1 MGIPKA
7 LAPAVTLAGALALAG
22 CGGGGGQNFSVNG
35 PPVSDVE
42 AESVHLSDLLFSD
55 PVEGDDLRASINCRP
70 SGLCSANFD
79 GLFVV
84 QFNVNEF
91 GDLNTDPGDPDISG
105 SATLYNTYGDWND
118 TVAAAIHQRFDG
130 TTARYALAYGET
142 HPNSLPL
149 TGSATWRGDMA
160 GLDADNRGV
169 RGGAEITVADL
180 SDPLADVTLTP
191 RARAAM
197 RWQGLPVIGGKFS
210 EELRRDDYIRGEF
223 YGRSAGEAGGVFE
236 RSGVVGAFGA
246 ERPKR
251 CRRNSRSLTCQTRKE
266 RAMPLPITVSG
277 PRTDDSERNVGK
289 NAIVIAMTRYDAG
302 YLKDILRHYGR
313 PNRTDG

>member
-1 MGIPKA
+1 MGIPRRYVT
-7 LAPAVTLAGALALAG
+7 PAVTLAGALALAG
-22 CGGGGGQNFSVNG
+22 CGGGGGQNLGVNVDG

-42 AESVHLSDLLFSD
+42 AESVHLSDLLLSD
-55 PVEGDDLRASINCRP
+55 PVEGDPRVSINCRP
-70 SGLCSANFD
+70 GGLCSANFD

-91 GDLNTDPGDPDISG
+91 GDMDTGPGDPDVSG
-105 SATLYNTYGDWND
+105 SATLYNTYGDWSD
-118 TVAAAIHQRFDG
+118 TVAAAVHQREDG

-160 GLDADNRGV
+160 GLDANSRAV
-169 RGGAEITVADL
+169 RGAAEITVADL

-197 RWQGLPVIGGKFS
+197 RWNGLPVIGGKFS

-236 RSGVVGAFGA
+236 RNGVVGAFGA
-246 ERPKR
+246 ER
-251 CRRNSRSLTCQTRKE
+251 E
-266 RAMPLPITVSG
+266 
-277 PRTDDSERNVGK
+277 
-289 NAIVIAMTRYDAG
+289 
-302 YLKDILRHYGR
+302 
-313 PNRTDG
+313 